1 MIISYTHTH
10 TKVVSVFFEQLGTF
24 VGTKVH
30 IYSSAGLKTL
40 SNILSLQVVAVYFL
54 AWFWVAVFVF
64 WSYESFLVIVVDLK
78 EWVTFTSLVFLCF

>member
-1 MIISYTHTH
+1 MIISYTHT
-10 TKVVSVFFEQLGTF
+10 KKSFGSVFFEQLGTF

-54 AWFWVAVFVF
+54 ACFWVAVFMNLF
-64 WSYESFLVIVVDLK
+64 WLLLLISKNGLHLLV
-78 EWVTFTSLVFLCF
+78 

>member
-1 MIISYTHTH
+1 MIISYTHT
-10 TKVVSVFFEQLGTF
+10 KKSFGSVFFEQLGTF

-54 AWFWVAVFVF
+54 AWFWVAVFMNLF
-64 WSYESFLVIVVDLK
+64 WLLLLISKNELHLLV
-78 EWVTFTSLVFLCF
+78 